1 MILVLHIHTLQTN
14 NAMTSDS
21 DLAAGAGAAGDFAR
35 DEDMSFVPALLV
47 VDMQEDFCPP
57 VSELAIAL
65 SSILLM

>member
-1 MILVLHIHTLQTN
+1 
-14 NAMTSDS
+14 MTSDS

-57 VSELAIAL
+57 VSELAIAP